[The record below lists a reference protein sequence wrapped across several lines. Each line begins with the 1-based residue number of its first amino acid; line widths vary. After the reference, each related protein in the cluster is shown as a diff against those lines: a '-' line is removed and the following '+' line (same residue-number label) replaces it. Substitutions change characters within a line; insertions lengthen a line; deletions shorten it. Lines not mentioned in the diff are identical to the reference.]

1 MKTSPLRLLIKEIIK
16 QLILEG
22 ILKENVS
29 VSIDTLRRLKRAYN
43 KAVKENKESFI
54 FDGQEL
60 LVEYAKHLIDHL
72 SNKLLKE
79 ISFSSKIT
87 IKRAC
92 PVCKKEHS
100 VTVEKSDYERWRSGG
115 ILIQRAFP
123 YLKPDEREILQSG
136 TCPTCW
142 DELFKDI

>member
-1 MKTSPLRLLIKEIIK
+1 MKTPQLKLLIKEIIT

-43 KAVKENKESFI
+43 KAVKEKKESFI

-79 ISFSSKIT
+79 ISPSSKIT
-87 IKRAC
+87 IEKIC
-92 PVCKKEHS
+92 PSCKKKSS
-100 VTVEKSDYERWRSGG
+100 VTVEKADYERWRAGTV
-115 ILIQRAFP
+115 IQNAFP
-123 YLKPDEREILQSG
+123 YLSNDEREVLQSG
-136 TCPTCW
+136 ICPICW
-142 DELFKDI
+142 DKLFKDI